1 MNKKKLIT
9 LFTVLL
15 LVASLATAVF
25 ATDAAQA
32 VSEEPAPWYAGIL
45 NSGILPIVII
55 CLVFYFVLI
64 RPENKKKKEV
74 ANMRNNLAVGDKI
87 TTIGGIIGRVTNVKD
102 DQITIETGND
112 KSKLRLTK
120 WAVSSVD
127 KKKEE
132 TTVSEEE

>member
-1 MNKKKLIT
+1 MNKKRFIP

-15 LVASLATAVF
+15 LVVSLATSVL

-32 VSEEPAPWYAGIL
+32 TSEEPAAWYAGIL

-55 CLVFYFVLI
+55 LVVFYFLLI
-64 RPENKKKKEV
+64 RPENKKKKEI
-74 ANMRNNLAVGDKI
+74 ANMRNSLAVGDKI

-112 KSKLRLTK
+112 KSKLRLAK

-132 TTVSEEE
+132 AAVSEEE